1 MVNFSLDFFH
11 SISEGILFK
20 SSTVLD
26 NKQDAYSMT
35 FSFFAN
41 LMCSEI
47 LQEGI
52 ANQFDE
58 VSRWS
63 FCNTLGHVLKVFK
76 N

>member
-1 MVNFSLDFFH
+1 
-11 SISEGILFK
+11 
-20 SSTVLD
+20 
-26 NKQDAYSMT
+26 MT

-41 LMCSEI
+41 LIRSEI
-47 LQEGI
+47 LQVGI
-52 ANQFDE
+52 ANQFDD